1 MNKKPKKK
9 EVKMDI
15 VVIAVTND
23 LVFDYFF
30 SIFINLLWILAP
42 MFAGLSLFSR

>member
-1 MNKKPKKK
+1 M
-9 EVKMDI
+9 E
-15 VVIAVTND
+15 VVIIGITND

-30 SIFINLLWILAP
+30 SIFINLLWVLAP